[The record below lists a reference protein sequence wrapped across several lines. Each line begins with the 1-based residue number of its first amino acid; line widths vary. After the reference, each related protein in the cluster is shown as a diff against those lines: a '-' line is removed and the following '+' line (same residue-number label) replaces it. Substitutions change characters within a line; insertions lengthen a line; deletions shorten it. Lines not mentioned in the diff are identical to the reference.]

1 MCRCGCWPEPKRWLH
16 SVPSVRKRRPADP
29 GTGPMSAP
37 RFVSS
42 PRGIAAGILAMVA
55 IVALANYAVQ
65 FPINDWLTWGALT
78 YPAAFLVTDLTNH
91 TLGPRAARMVICVG
105 FALAVALSAWLAT
118 PRIAAASGIAFLTA
132 QLLDVAVFN
141 RLREQAWWRAP
152 LVSSTLASIVDTAL
166 FFSIAFAAT
175 EIGRAHV

>member
-1 MCRCGCWPEPKRWLH
+1 MLLIFLFKRKAANELRISDWSSDVCSSDL

-78 YPAAFLVTDLTNH
+78 YPAAFLVTALTNRP
-91 TLGPRAARMVICVG
+91 LGPRAARMVLGVG
-105 FALAVALSAWLAT
+105 FALARKSV
-118 PRIAAASGIAFLTA
+118 
-132 QLLDVAVFN
+132 V
-141 RLREQAWWRAP
+141 
-152 LVSSTLASIVDTAL
+152 
-166 FFSIAFAAT
+166 
-175 EIGRAHV
+175 